1 LAGVIGICEETL
13 TQAMMA
19 GAAFAVAREIAG
31 RVVVAA
37 LKAIAGCRLAV
48 GKAEGTGEEDGSG
61 EQRSHEKPRD
71 LTRRLCSIFHAL

>member
-1 LAGVIGICEETL
+1 MARIIAVGEETL

-31 RVVVAA
+31 RMVMAT
-37 LKAIAGCRLAV
+37 LKAVAGCRLAV
-48 GKAEGTGEEDGSG
+48 GQRGSAGEEDSSG